1 MQCMRNSEQ
10 AVSIIQHYIQEYLPP
25 PARSWDKQ
33 EFKKRSYQLWAA
45 YEICNRIMDNPCKSP
60 FRAIDGFVFEM
71 AIYTD
76 TDDPTARFIFT
87 NALETAKEITLL
99 LV

>member
-1 MQCMRNSEQ
+1 MRNSEQ
-10 AVSIIQHYIQEYLPP
+10 AVLIIQHYIQEYLPP
-25 PARSWDKQ
+25 PTRSWDKQ
-33 EFKKRSYQLWAA
+33 EFKKRSYQQWAA
-45 YEICNRIMDNPCKSP
+45 YEICNRIMDSPHNNP
-60 FRAIDGFVFEM
+60 FRAIDSFVFEM
-71 AIYTD
+71 AAYSN